1 MLINFKGVLPGDIM
15 TSINNSPP
23 TFIPKERSSKRK
35 HLKWTHSDAGAL
47 CVRKWRP
54 LLGELLSI
62 RGKLENS
69 GFWGIKKKGGKTFD
83 GGSSWVWD
91 VLLVLDVTGL
101 CKAPTV
107 YFNRL
112 DTSRK

>member
-1 MLINFKGVLPGDIM
+1 MLVP
-15 TSINNSPP
+15 
-23 TFIPKERSSKRK
+23 
-35 HLKWTHSDAGAL
+35 
-47 CVRKWRP
+47 CVSGSGGLYW
-54 LLGELLSI
+54 
-62 RGKLENS
+62 ENYFQS
-69 GFWGIKKKGGKTFD
+69 EANWKIQDFGGSKKKGGKTFD